1 MIIRDAIHGGIEI
14 NALEEQILDHP
25 LVQRLRHVRQLSL
38 VHLVYP
44 SALHT
49 RFEHSLG
56 SMHLSGKLAQRL
68 GLPAEQGQLVR
79 LAGLLHDVGHGAFSH
94 SSDRLLIEKTGRT
107 HEMRGMDLVEKT
119 GLKDVLQ
126 QNGVSLQQLR
136 ACFEGK
142 GEGAIITSELGC
154 DRMDYLLRD
163 AYFTGVSYSL
173 LDHQRLLETM
183 ALNEGQLVVQEKGAV
198 AAESLLVSRH
208 LMFNAVYLHPT
219 VRICEAMV
227 EKMLETT
234 LAEGQITLDGIA
246 QGTDDAV
253 LAGLAKDNGIAQ
265 RLLERQLFKKA
276 FVQPAGQSLTET
288 EKKQKQNAIIDALQ
302 DAGLEQNQ
310 YVICMPPENKTH
322 QGILVLTKDGQVVPL
337 ERVSNLVSAL
347 NLPSSRDT
355 LIVACEKGLEEKTRR
370 AVQNAIGSAPAA

>member
-1 MIIRDAIHGGIEI
+1 MIIRDAIHGGIEV
-14 NALEEQILDHP
+14 NVLEEKILDHP

-68 GLPAEQGQLVR
+68 GLPAEQVQTVR

-94 SSDRLLIEKTGRT
+94 SSDRLLIAKTGRT
-107 HEMRGMDLVEKT
+107 HEMRGMDLVEKSE
-119 GLKDVLQ
+119 LKDILE
-126 QNGVSLQQLR
+126 QNDVSVTRLR
-136 ACFEGK
+136 QCFEGRD
-142 GEGAIITSELGC
+142 GGALITSELGC

-173 LDHQRLLETM
+173 MDHQRLLETF
-183 ALNEGQLVVQEKGAV
+183 ALHNGQLVIQEKGAV

-227 EKMLETT
+227 EDLLENA
-234 LAEGQITLDGIA
+234 LEAGQISLEQIGH
-246 QGTDDAV
+246 GTDDDV
-253 LAGLAKDNGIAQ
+253 LSELAAKGNPLAK
-265 RLLERQLFKKA
+265 RLLERKLFKKA
-276 FVQPAGQSLTET
+276 FVLQMAHQSPEDA
-288 EKKQKQNAIIDALQ
+288 KQLHDRLKDALTK
-302 DAGLEQNQ
+302 AGLEQNQ
-310 YVICMPPENKTH
+310 FVICLPPERKVH
-322 QGILVLTKDGQVVPL
+322 EGIQVLTKNGQVLPL
-337 ERVSNLVSAL
+337 EKMSNLVSAL
-347 NLPSSRDT
+347 NAPSSRDT
-355 LIVACEKGLEEKTRR
+355 LMVACEKGLEQKVRN
-370 AVQNAIGSAPAA
+370 AVDNIPME